1 MINSGKLPNLSK
13 LMDSG
18 TYGNLRSLDVL
29 MLPVIWTSIAT
40 GKVPDKHGIHGFI
53 EKMANGYEH
62 IPVTSDMRRVK
73 AIWNILSD
81 FEKKVGIISWWV
93 TRPPE
98 QVNGFMISDGFHMH
112 RFTYPEDIYKEY
124 ENKLEPPESWFNKE
138 SGFYTSYKYDPD
150 FKKKYELDSPDYFYQ
165 TIMQYLHDYTLKDYY
180 SMTAFETLYPKVK
193 PDLLAIY
200 FPTVDV
206 VSHFA
211 WKYMEPK
218 SVNENFDVTPKER
231 ELFGQIIPKAYE
243 KADQYI
249 GEIVKMLPPDTI
261 VMVVSDHG
269 FEARTAS
276 TYFHWMNMNKLLQE
290 LHLVTYLPNHDFDW
304 SKTTVYELE
313 DLTRQE
319 RVLFLNMKG
328 REPMGIVDPKDY
340 EKDTPIHPVLI
351 TGAKNSQ

>member
-1 MINSGKLPNLSK
+1 
-13 LMDSG
+13 
-18 TYGNLRSLDVL
+18 
-29 MLPVIWTSIAT
+29 
-40 GKVPDKHGIHGFI
+40 
-53 EKMANGYEH
+53 
-62 IPVTSDMRRVK
+62 
-73 AIWNILSD
+73 
-81 FEKKVGIISWWV
+81 
-93 TRPPE
+93 
-98 QVNGFMISDGFHMH
+98 MH

-211 WKYMEPK
+211 WKHMEPK

-340 EKDTPIHPVLI
+340 EKTRQSIRDQLLALKTPNNMPIFKDVIIPPASHQYIDSTSFKYMSDYYYGEVSQY
-351 TGAKNSQ
+351 TGDLYAVINLDLTKTGFRDGGQ